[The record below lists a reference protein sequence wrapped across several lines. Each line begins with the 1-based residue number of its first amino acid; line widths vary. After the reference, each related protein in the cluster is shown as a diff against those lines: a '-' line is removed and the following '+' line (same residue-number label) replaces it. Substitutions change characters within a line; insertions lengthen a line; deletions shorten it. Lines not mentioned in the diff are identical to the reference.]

1 MPARTTLV
9 LKALQTIAIL
19 RKGTRAMDSMYPNQ
33 NLAAMAPSSIEGE
46 PQKHTQPANFLYQA
60 ATVLAILL
68 FLISF

>member
-1 MPARTTLV
+1 
-9 LKALQTIAIL
+9 
-19 RKGTRAMDSMYPNQ
+19 MDSMYSNQ

-46 PQKHTQPANFLYQA
+46 RQEHTQPANFLYQA